1 VINYLNQFY
10 FGFNNNDIN
19 NDTLELISY
28 FGKIFHYKN
37 ALIYHKYNSFN
48 ILYKDNIYSHFYL
61 FNNSLYDYL
70 KFKKQYLSFN
80 PFISYEIGYWFLDE
94 YFNKKT
100 ESNIINNV
108 KTNKDLFINTCDN
121 KFEYY
126 FKMCSLLNS
135 NIINKPYVI
144 FNIYDK
150 LQSTGENINFK
161 PNIEYTEDNVL
172 DQDFKLIFRQ
182 PIRRY

>member
-1 VINYLNQFY
+1 LNQFY
-10 FGFNNNDIN
+10 FGFNNNNIN
-19 NDTLELISY
+19 DDTLELISY

-48 ILYKDNIYSHFYL
+48 ILYKDNMYSNFYL

-100 ESNIINNV
+100 ESTIINNV
-108 KTNKDLFINTCDN
+108 KTNKDLFLNTCNN

-150 LQSTGENINFK
+150 LQSTGENMNFK